1 MMVQIKNLRN
11 FGFAVLALLAF
22 TFSSC
27 NKDADLV
34 DVESF
39 TDSSIE
45 KLQGG
50 AIGKSACLEFIFP
63 VSIQFVDET
72 TAEIT
77 DYENLHETIV
87 NWFTENE
94 VEKSKENRPQLIF
107 PIQVLNQ
114 EGEIVDVES
123 QEALKE
129 LRKECPKRGKCK
141 GKNGRG
147 FKCFSL
153 VFPVTITI
161 DGTDTTFDDRMSLK
175 AAVRAYKQEAGDDAV
190 RPTLVFPI
198 TVEYDDETQVTVN
211 SKEELQA
218 LKEDCKEEG

>member
-11 FGFAVLALLAF
+11 FGFAFLAMLAF
-22 TFSSC
+22 SFTSC
-27 NKDADLV
+27 NKEAELV
-34 DVESF
+34 DIESF

-63 VSIQFVDET
+63 VSIQFVDES

-77 DYENLHETIV
+77 SYENLHETIV

-94 VEKSKENRPQLIF
+94 VDKSKVNRPQLIF

-114 EGEIVDVES
+114 DGEIVDVES

-129 LRKECPKRGKCK
+129 LRKECPRRGKCK

-153 VFPVTITI
+153 VFPITVTI
-161 DGTDTTFDDRMSLK
+161 DGTDVTFANRMTLK
-175 AAVRAYKQEAGDDAV
+175 AAVRAYKMEAGDEAE

-218 LKEDCKEEG
+218 LKEDCREEG